1 MIYILISILFNIQN
15 EVSYRQLTFA
25 DFNVKKQID
34 NTVAESS
41 TSIGYNYD
49 GDKTVKVFCQ
59 FNKNESYITK
69 NGRTAYILHHE
80 QKHFDIT
87 YIYAKKFVNE
97 LQKQSIL
104 TNEIVDSIYE
114 KILSEKD
121 KVQSQYDNE
130 TNYSENK
137 ELQAVWDLKIDK
149 LLR

>member
-1 MIYILISILFNIQN
+1 MLYILIAILFNIQN
-15 EVSYRQLTFA
+15 EVSYKQLTFA
-25 DFNVKKQID
+25 DFKLKKQTD

-49 GDKTVKVFCQ
+49 GYKTVTVFCQ
-59 FNKNESYITK
+59 FNKAESYITHK
-69 NGRTAYILHHE
+69 GMTPYILHHE

-87 YIYAKKFVNE
+87 YIYANKLISE
-97 LQKQSIL
+97 LQKQQVL
-104 TNEIVDSIYE
+104 TIEIVESIYE

>member
-15 EVSYRQLTFA
+15 EVSYKQLSFA
-25 DFNVKKQID
+25 DFKVKRQVD

-49 GDKTVKVFCQ
+49 GDRTVMVFCK
-59 FNKNESYITK
+59 FNKDESYITQK
-69 NGRTAYILHHE
+69 GRTAYILHHE

-87 YIYAKKFVNE
+87 YIYAKKFVSE
-97 LQKQSIL
+97 LQKQPTL

-137 ELQAVWDLKIDK
+137 ESQAVWDLKIDK
-149 LLR
+149 LLK